1 MKTVS
6 LQGIQLTTGQKL
18 RQQQQAHVRA
28 FMNPILQASVEET
41 IKSLDKRKEE
51 GAKPERQWF
60 LDYQSTGTLC
70 IAEHMGF

>member
-1 MKTVS
+1 MTTVS
-6 LQGIQLTTGQKL
+6 FQGVQLTASEKNKL
-18 RQQQQAHVRA
+18 AQMKQVRQ
-28 FMNPILQASVEET
+28 FLNPVLQASIEET

-60 LDYQSTGTLC
+60 PHFESTGTIS